1 MGIIKK
7 IKKQKEEIY
16 QIFGIPVCT
25 ITKSYNYKYKT
36 ILRILSKTK
45 KYENYTEHRITKL
58 FNLPLLERI
67 ENLDIIELKVLNTF
81 KRVTDK
87 EEETKKILKKIV
99 KSKYN
104 KIFILK
110 SNLGEAYLFLKFI
123 LNNLILKSD
132 VPLIIATKKYHI
144 NLINMLTPNIDK
156 IYTANLHYE
165 INNKVMLVGEQYVYV
180 AFPMKFYTNTEE
192 KIRNGHCH
200 YMSEIYN
207 FFNISKKNISSTNN
221 VKISQELK
229 KRTRDY
235 LQKNNIKKFVFLSTD
250 ATTCENIDK
259 KFWDKLEKELN
270 IKIIKN
276 SKDMTLEEAY
286 AIAHKALA
294 IISLRSGLSEILSG
308 INNLQIILYTNFKE
322 RYRFDVISEMKVSKG
337 FSLKAI
343 EPNRKNIFE
352 LEYSKESEDKIIE
365 WIKDIVNMR
374 AKIK

>member
-1 MGIIKK
+1 
-7 IKKQKEEIY
+7 
-16 QIFGIPVCT
+16 
-25 ITKSYNYKYKT
+25 
-36 ILRILSKTK
+36 
-45 KYENYTEHRITKL
+45 
-58 FNLPLLERI
+58 
-67 ENLDIIELKVLNTF
+67 
-81 KRVTDK
+81 
-87 EEETKKILKKIV
+87 
-99 KSKYN
+99 
-104 KIFILK
+104 
-110 SNLGEAYLFLKFI
+110 
-123 LNNLILKSD
+123 
-132 VPLIIATKKYHI
+132 
-144 NLINMLTPNIDK
+144 MLTPNIDK